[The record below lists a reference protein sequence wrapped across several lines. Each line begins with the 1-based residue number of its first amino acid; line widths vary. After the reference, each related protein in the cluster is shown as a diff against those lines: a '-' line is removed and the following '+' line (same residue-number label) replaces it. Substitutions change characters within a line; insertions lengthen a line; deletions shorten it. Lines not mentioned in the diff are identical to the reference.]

1 MIRVFIGD
9 DRVAARKE
17 IGRWMGTRDYE
28 VIEGEEL
35 QPEDLPNIF
44 RGASLFETGERK
56 ILLRDALKSPA
67 GEFLADYAD
76 TKHKVAIMETKLD
89 KRLEAWKKLSK
100 VAKVSKFELDD
111 VDKKKMFGVFR
122 MAKKNG
128 AQAIKV
134 LEEIRAGLEPKAF
147 IGAMASTA
155 LKDYQEKGGQ
165 REKRILREMAKLDV
179 EIGKGQAGDKSP
191 DKPWLL
197 TEGFLLRLS
206 KM

>member
-17 IGRWMGTRDYE
+17 IGRWMGTWDYE

-44 RGASLFETGERK
+44 RGASLFDTGERK
-56 ILLRDALKSPA
+56 ILLRDVLKSPA
-67 GEFLADYAD
+67 GEFVADYVD

-100 VAKVSKFELDD
+100 VAEVSKFELKD
-111 VDKKKMFGVFR
+111 VETRKMFDVFR
-122 MAKKNG
+122 TAKKNG
-128 AQAIKV
+128 AQAVKI

-147 IGAMASTA
+147 VGVMASTA
-155 LKDYQEKGGQ
+155 MKDYQLRRGQ
-165 REKRILREMAKLDV
+165 KEKRILHEMAKLDM
-179 EIGKGQAGDKSP
+179 EIGKGQTGDKSP

-197 TEGFLLRLS
+197 IEGFLLRVS

>member
-9 DRVAARKE
+9 DRIAARKE

-44 RGASLFETGERK
+44 RGVSLFDKGERK
-56 ILLRDALKSPA
+56 ILLRDVLKSPA

-100 VAKVSKFELDD
+100 VAEVSEFMLKDMD
-111 VDKKKMFGVFR
+111 TRKMFDVFR
-122 MAKKNG
+122 IAKTDG
-128 AQAIKV
+128 VRAIKT

-147 IGAMASTA
+147 IGVMASTA
-155 LKDYQEKGGQ
+155 LKDYQQRGGQ
-165 REKRILREMAKLDV
+165 REKRVLREMAKLDM
-179 EIGKGQAGDKSP
+179 EIGEGQASNKSLE
-191 DKPWLL
+191 KPWLL
-197 TEGFLLRLS
+197 IEGFLLRVS